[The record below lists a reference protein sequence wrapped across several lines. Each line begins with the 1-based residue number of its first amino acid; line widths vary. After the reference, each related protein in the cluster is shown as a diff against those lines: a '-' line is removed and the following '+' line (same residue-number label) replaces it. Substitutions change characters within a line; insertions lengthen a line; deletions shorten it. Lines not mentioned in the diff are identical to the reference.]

1 LSFTFWAF
9 SAHPEEK
16 MPKANR
22 IKKKRNQF
30 FIFISAPDNIILWKM
45 NNNKEDHKKDACF
58 VISAEDYAILYLTL
72 SIKKI
77 Q

>member
-1 LSFTFWAF
+1 
-9 SAHPEEK
+9 

-22 IKKKRNQF
+22 INKKRNQF
-30 FIFISAPDNIILWKM
+30 FIFISVPNNIILWKI

-58 VISAEDYAILYLTL
+58 VISGEYYAIRYLIL